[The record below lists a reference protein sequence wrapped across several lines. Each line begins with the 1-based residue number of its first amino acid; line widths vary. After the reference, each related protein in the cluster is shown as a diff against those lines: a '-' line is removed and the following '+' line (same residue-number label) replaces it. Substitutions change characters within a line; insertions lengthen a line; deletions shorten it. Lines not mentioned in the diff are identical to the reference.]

1 MEELHEM
8 ILHGRYLLKE
18 DISREAMDLLR
29 GLLEIDPKKRLTIR
43 QIYQHP
49 WLQGYDDNLRL
60 FTAEEYELINK
71 EYTYNQPSRF
81 NRNDGEPA
89 DGFTEQNI
97 ESVYSEMRNNTTKSV
112 ILAPFN
118 STMTQQNSFLQTIDE
133 SMFLSEGMQ
142 FSKRCREAN
151 RQYEFNNN
159 GQLDN
164 GVYHKQ
170 LEQNSFEQEEL
181 KNEST
186 QGIMIEQRLTSS
198 KPGLIPNLILEAD
211 E

>member
-1 MEELHEM
+1 M

-60 FTAEEYELINK
+60 FTVEEHELINK

-97 ESVYSEMRNNTTKSV
+97 ESIYSEMRNNTTKSV

-133 SMFLSEGMQ
+133 SMFLSDGMQ

>member
-60 FTAEEYELINK
+60 FTVEEHELINK

-97 ESVYSEMRNNTTKSV
+97 ESIYSEMRNNTTKSV

-133 SMFLSEGMQ
+133 SMFLSDGMQ